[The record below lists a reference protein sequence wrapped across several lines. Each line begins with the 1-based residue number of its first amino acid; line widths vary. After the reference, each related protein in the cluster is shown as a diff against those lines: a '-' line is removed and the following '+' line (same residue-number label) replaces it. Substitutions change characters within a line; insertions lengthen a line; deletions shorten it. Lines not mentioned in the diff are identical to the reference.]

1 MIEVLTCAALTSVQD
16 LGRYGFRKLG
26 VTVAGAMDKLALAVG
41 NALLGNPLNS
51 AGVEITICP
60 FRVRFQRE
68 MSIALTGADCQ
79 ATLDDDPVL
88 PWWTRR
94 VRSGQVLTLQPPVQ
108 DSRAYLTVSGGID
121 VPVVM
126 DSRST
131 DLKANFGGYHGRALK
146 KGDILPIL
154 PAAGAITAKASS
166 SIDDF
171 GVEPPGSALPAD
183 RPAQNLPAGVI
194 AVRVLPGA
202 EYGRFPDGALE
213 LFWKTD
219 WVITQ
224 NSNRVG
230 YKFIG
235 PPILPSTDLEVFSHG
250 LVPGVIQIPP
260 SGQPMIQMVDCNSSG
275 GYPHLGTVIEADYWR
290 LAQARLSG
298 AIRFVKTTHPEA
310 VSALAAERDYLHAVA
325 RMANIFREG
334 KTGGGKLNGSRQRG
348 AGA

>member
-1 MIEVLTCAALTSVQD
+1 
-16 LGRYGFRKLG
+16 
-26 VTVAGAMDKLALAVG
+26 
-41 NALLGNPLNS
+41 
-51 AGVEITICP
+51 
-60 FRVRFQRE
+60 VRFLKE
-68 MSIALTGADCQ
+68 ASIALTGADCL
-79 ATLDDDPVL
+79 ATLDDNDPVL

-94 VRSGQVLTLQPPVQ
+94 VRSGQVLTLHPPIHEA
-108 DSRAYLTVSGGID
+108 RAYLTVSGGID

-126 DSRST
+126 GSRST
-131 DLKANFGGYHGRALK
+131 DLKANFGGYHGRALR
-146 KGDILPIL
+146 KGDILKIL
-154 PAAGAITAKASS
+154 PASATPAAKAFD

-171 GVEPPGSALPAD
+171 GAEPPASALPAEELTK
-183 RPAQNLPAGVI
+183 NLPAEVI

-202 EYGRFPDGALE
+202 EYGRFPDSALE
-213 LFWKTD
+213 LFWKTN

-235 PPILPSTDLEVFSHG
+235 PPILPSTDVEVFSHG

-275 GYPHLGTVIEADYWR
+275 GYPNIGTVIEADYWR

-310 VSALAAERDYLHAVA
+310 VSALAAERDYLNAIT
-325 RMANIFREG
+325 RMTSVFRAG
-334 KTGGGKLNGSRQRG
+334 KPGTVNSAPGPVRRGSRSLGSRRNDDLI
-348 AGA
+348 

>member
-1 MIEVLTCAALTSVQD
+1 MIEILSCAALTSVQD
-16 LGRYGFRKLG
+16 LGRYGLRKLG

-60 FRVRFQRE
+60 FRVRFRKE
-68 MSIALTGADCQ
+68 TTIALTGADCL
-79 ATLDDDPVL
+79 ATLDGDPVL

-94 VRSGQVLTLQPPVQ
+94 ARSGQVLTLRIPVHG
-108 DSRAYLTVSGGID
+108 SRAYLTVGGGLD

-126 DSRST
+126 GSRCT
-131 DLKANFGGYHGRALK
+131 DLKANFGGYHGRALR
-146 KGDILPIL
+146 KGDILNIL
-154 PAAGAITAKASS
+154 PNSAKATAKAVDM
-166 SIDDF
+166 IEDF
-171 GVEPPGSALPAD
+171 GVEPPASALPAEELMK
-183 RPAQNLPAGVI
+183 NLPAEVI

-202 EYGRFPDGALE
+202 EYGRFPDCALE
-213 LFWKTD
+213 LFWKTN

-235 PPILPSTDLEVFSHG
+235 PPILPSTDVEVFSHG

-275 GYPHLGTVIEADYWR
+275 GYPNIGTVIEADYWR

-310 VSALAAERDYLHAVA
+310 VSALASERDYLNAVT
-325 RMANIFREG
+325 RMASLFRAGQSIRPQGRYGVE
-334 KTGGGKLNGSRQRG
+334 